1 MKVIYT
7 LNLDDHLAWFEYFRT
22 TDFGRHQKSR
32 LPFIGNL
39 LNRLRRTHFARGLM
53 TPQNSLALGERSL
66 ELTAEGVRE
75 IGEGY
80 EFTHTWPEYVMV
92 ETTTT
97 HLFIAHASM
106 NAHIV
111 PLCAFSC
118 EEDQNEFILYAKA
131 RGRIWADAAAVSSI
145 DEDA

>member
-1 MKVIYT
+1 
-7 LNLDDHLAWFEYFRT
+7 
-22 TDFGRHQKSR
+22 
-32 LPFIGNL
+32 
-39 LNRLRRTHFARGLM
+39 M